1 LNDPFVHQQAEV
13 WAKRVLAK
21 KGTDKERITAMY
33 GAAFSR
39 PPTDGELKDCL
50 EFLDRQAKLA
60 GKTTDD
66 VAVWAD
72 LAHVLFN
79 VKEFIF
85 LN

>member
-1 LNDPFVHQQAEV
+1 
-13 WAKRVLAK
+13 
-21 KGTDKERITAMY
+21 MY
-33 GAAFSR
+33 LAAFSR

-50 EFLDRQAKLA
+50 DFVERQAKLA

-66 VAVWAD
+66 VAVWTD

-85 LN
+85 VN